1 MFLHKGYTARAT
13 QISETEK
20 HGGIR
25 GSLPA
30 RSPSLPPTG
39 KACSRGNG
47 PATTSGRS
55 LVLVA
60 GPWQAALANWPNV
73 RAAQRAGNNE
83 ATGHHLLPARR
94 LAGKFPQDSCIS
106 PFGPVRTL
114 ATANTCDSSLKDSAR
129 PHNVRQKNAAG
140 AQGPSPRAVWRCLC
154 RCWPRQP
161 SPQPRAWLPR
171 HRSSSS
177 RRCRW
182 CRSRWSSGAAAC
194 APRSTAQAR
203 PE

>member
-20 HGGIR
+20 HGGVR
-25 GSLPA
+25 GLLPA

-60 GPWQAALANWPNV
+60 ARGKLLSPTGQMSALLNGPV
-73 RAAQRAGNNE
+73 TTG

-140 AQGPSPRAVWRCLC
+140 AQGPSPRVMWRCLC